1 VAKKETDEVSER
13 TLVVVSGGLR
23 HPSSTRL
30 LADQLTDA
38 TVAALLA
45 GSAAP
50 ASLEAAAR
58 GTTVDTSVVDLR
70 EHAQDITNTLVTG
83 FAAPDLQDVVDR
95 LLRAHGVIAVSPIF
109 NASYSGLFKSFFDVL
124 PEGALLEKPVLI
136 GATGGTARHS
146 LTLEYAMRPLFAYLR
161 AMVVPT
167 GVYASAEDWALD
179 AGPDTDTTLRNR
191 IDRAARELAAEM
203 LQYQPPTPKDP
214 FALET
219 SFQDLLAQ

>member
-1 VAKKETDEVSER
+1 MSER
-13 TLVVVSGGLR
+13 TLVVISGGLR

-38 TVAALLA
+38 TVV
-45 GSAAP
+45 
-50 ASLEAAAR
+50 EFAAR
-58 GTTVDTSVVDLR
+58 GATVTTHVVDLR
-70 EHAQDITNTLVTG
+70 EHGQDITNNLLTG
-83 FAAPDLQDVVDR
+83 FAAPPLQDVVDS
-95 LLRAHGVIAVSPIF
+95 LLRADGVIAVSPIF

-167 GVYASAEDWALD
+167 GVYASTEDWALH
-179 AGPDTDTTLRNR
+179 DTAEGETTLRNR
-191 IDRAARELAAEM
+191 IDRAARELVAEM
-203 LQYQPPTPKDP
+203 LQYQPPAPKDP

-219 SFQDLLAQ
+219 TFQDLLAQ

>member
-1 VAKKETDEVSER
+1 VGER
-13 TLVVVSGGLR
+13 TLVVISGGLR

-38 TVAALLA
+38 TVAEL
-45 GSAAP
+45 
-50 ASLEAAAR
+50 AAR
-58 GTTVDTSVVDLR
+58 GVSVDVRVVDLR
-70 EHAQDITNTLVTG
+70 EHAQDITNNLVTG
-83 FAAPDLQDVVDR
+83 FAAPALQAVLDT
-95 LLRAHGVIAVSPIF
+95 LATANGVIAVSPIF

-124 PEGALLEKPVLI
+124 PEGSLLEKPVLV

-167 GVYASAEDWALD
+167 GVYASSEDWALNSG
-179 AGPDTDTTLRNR
+179 ADTDTTLRNR
-191 IDRAARELAAEM
+191 IDRAARELVAEI
-203 LQYQPPTPKDP
+203 LQYQPPAPKDP

>member
-1 VAKKETDEVSER
+1 VSER
-13 TLVVVSGGLR
+13 RLVVISGGLR

-38 TVAALLA
+38 TVGEL
-45 GSAAP
+45 
-50 ASLEAAAR
+50 AAR
-58 GTTVDTSVVDLR
+58 GTPVKTQVVDLR
-70 EHAQDITNTLVTG
+70 EHAQDITNNLVTG
-83 FAAPDLQDVVDR
+83 FAAPR
-95 LLRAHGVIAVSPIF
+95 LEEVLDALVRADGVIAVSPIF

-161 AMVVPT
+161 AIVVPT

-179 AGPDTDTTLRNR
+179 TATGGTTLRNR
-191 IDRAARELAAEM
+191 IDRAARELVAEM
-203 LQYQPPTPKDP
+203 LQYSPPVPKDP

-219 SFQDLLAQ
+219 SFEDLLSQ

>member
-1 VAKKETDEVSER
+1 VSER
-13 TLVVVSGGLR
+13 TLVVISGGLR

-38 TVAALLA
+38 TVA
-45 GSAAP
+45 
-50 ASLEAAAR
+50 EFAAR
-58 GTTVDTSVVDLR
+58 GATVTTHVVDLR
-70 EHAQDITNTLVTG
+70 EHGQDITNNLLTG
-83 FAAPDLQDVVDR
+83 FAAPPLQDVVDS
-95 LLRAHGVIAVSPIF
+95 LLRADGVIAVSPIF

-167 GVYASAEDWALD
+167 GVYASAEDWALH
-179 AGPDTDTTLRNR
+179 DTAEGETTLRNR
-191 IDRAARELAAEM
+191 IDRAARELVAEM
-203 LQYQPPTPKDP
+203 LQYQPPAPKDP

-219 SFQDLLAQ
+219 TFQDLLAQ

>member
-1 VAKKETDEVSER
+1 VSER
-13 TLVVVSGGLR
+13 TLVVISGGLR

-38 TVAALLA
+38 TVAELT
-45 GSAAP
+45 
-50 ASLEAAAR
+50 AR
-58 GTTVDTSVVDLR
+58 GTTVDTRVVDLR
-70 EHAQDITNTLVTG
+70 EHAQDIINNLVTG
-83 FAAPDLQDVVDR
+83 FAAPDLQDVVDK

-167 GVYASAEDWALD
+167 GVYASAEDWALHD
-179 AGPDTDTTLRNR
+179 AADGETTLRNR
-191 IDRAARELAAEM
+191 IDRAARELVAEM
-203 LQYQPPTPKDP
+203 RQYQPPEPKDP

>member
-1 VAKKETDEVSER
+1 VSER
-13 TLVVVSGGLR
+13 TLVVISGGLR

-38 TVAALLA
+38 TVA
-45 GSAAP
+45 
-50 ASLEAAAR
+50 EFAAR
-58 GTTVDTSVVDLR
+58 GTTVSTHVVDLR
-70 EHAQDITNTLVTG
+70 EHGQDITNNLLTG
-83 FAAPDLQDVVDR
+83 FAAPPLQDVVDS
-95 LLRAHGVIAVSPIF
+95 LLRADGVIAVSPIF

-167 GVYASAEDWALD
+167 GVYASAEDWALHD
-179 AGPDTDTTLRNR
+179 AAEGETTLRNR
-191 IDRAARELAAEM
+191 IDRAARELVAEM
-203 LQYQPPTPKDP
+203 LQYQPPAPKDP

-219 SFQDLLAQ
+219 TFQDLLAQ